1 MALWEYK
8 VITSGKGGFASA
20 TMLETYLNQLGKDE
34 WEIIDFRTDA
44 VNSLVFNGL
53 ARRPTMRDWTLEAAI
68 AAAAKVE
75 ADKLRAE
82 LMTKQH
88 AGDAAASAD
97 AAQGANPAGA
107 AAPGAP
113 SGLRSLRDT
122 DRDHD
127 PEALAD
133 EASHGADDW
142 ANLDNYEDDLPT
154 FFDALKPHLRKNQN
168 APGQSVAVNYLAKR
182 WEQPEPDLMGALK
195 ECGFDLPET
204 EEAAPVFLEYE
215 GDLYWVNRN
224 NRGQYFI
231 NTREKPQPK
240 FRVVAGKKLGADD
253 PVHAAL
259 AEEHAAEQAERAKRA
274 AELAERE
281 AEAAARRAEREAQ
294 RLAAETA
301 RREQQAAVQA
311 AREAARE
318 AARAVAAANAAG
330 ATVVPSG
337 GEGVAPSNQT
347 PGTGEAGAVGE
358 SGFDPTA
365 GAGEPAAA
373 DRAALPQ
380 GEALLDAIR
389 PQMRRNR
396 NGPGYSGSTTYL
408 AKSFKQTEAALDAA
422 FAELGLVPP
431 AQGEKARNVVIGA
444 YTYWVTKDGRGV
456 TWINGRQASAKE
468 MAAAGGAPAPT
479 GASATPAAGG
489 LSDVGG
495 AGGVSAPA
503 AAEAPADDGHN
514 GAIFKAVPRLLPPLP
529 EAAAAPAAAE
539 VAEPAPVAADVA
551 APAAAQPAVVS
562 ETPIQL
568 EPAAPEAPVV
578 EKAEKA
584 SKPAR
589 TRKPRVAA
597 DGTVAKPRTK
607 KRVSSAIE
615 ADAAAEEPS
624 GTEE

>member
-1 MALWEYK
+1 MRCGHFANQVIMALWEYK

-34 WEIIDFRTDA
+34 WEIVDFRTDA

-68 AAAAKVE
+68 AAAAKAE
-75 ADKLRAE
+75 ADKLRVE
-82 LMTKQH
+82 LMNKQH

-97 AAQGANPAGA
+97 ASAGGN
-107 AAPGAP
+107 AAPASASP
-113 SGLRSLRDT
+113 DSLRSLRDT
-122 DRDHD
+122 ERDHD

-168 APGQSVAVNYLAKR
+168 APGQSVALNYLAKR

-195 ECGFDLPET
+195 ECGFEIPET

-224 NRGQYFI
+224 NRGQYFL
-231 NTREKPQPK
+231 NTREKPRPK
-240 FRVVAGKKLGADD
+240 FRVVAGKPLGADD

-259 AEEHAAEQAERAKRA
+259 AEEHAAELAEKAKRA
-274 AELAERE
+274 AEQAERE

-294 RLAAETA
+294 RLAAEAA
-301 RREQQAAVQA
+301 RREQQAAAQA

-318 AARAVAAANAAG
+318 AARAAAAAKVADAPAGAEAAPVEPAVAQGEVGLVAA
-330 ATVVPSG
+330 
-337 GEGVAPSNQT
+337 
-347 PGTGEAGAVGE
+347 
-358 SGFDPTA
+358 
-365 GAGEPAAA
+365 PAATETPAA
-373 DRAALPQ
+373 DAAPLPQ

-408 AKSFKQTEAALDAA
+408 AKAFKQTEAAFDAA
-422 FAELGLVPP
+422 FAALGLVPP
-431 AQGEKARNVVIGA
+431 AQGEKPRITVIGEFA
-444 YTYWVTKDGRGV
+444 YWLTKDGRGV

-468 MAAAGGAPAPT
+468 LASAAQD
-479 GASATPAAGG
+479 ASATAGTTAAVATEGEQ
-489 LSDVGG
+489 SVN
-495 AGGVSAPA
+495 
-503 AAEAPADDGHN
+503 AEP
-514 GAIFKAVPRLLPPLP
+514 AIFKAVPRMLPPVP
-529 EAAAAPAAAE
+529 EPVVEPAVAPVQVVSEPVHAVAATPVEEPVAEAVVEQTAAPATDA
-539 VAEPAPVAADVA
+539 
-551 APAAAQPAVVS
+551 
-562 ETPIQL
+562 
-568 EPAAPEAPVV
+568 APVV
-578 EKAEKA
+578 EAQPSVAAETVAEKPAKA
-584 SKPAR
+584 SRP
-589 TRKPRVAA
+589 RKAKAA
-597 DGTVAKPRTK
+597 GDATAATKPRTK

-615 ADAAAEEPS
+615 ADAAADEPAGAEE
-624 GTEE
+624 